1 MAAPGPTAAGP
12 GPGPGSGPAG
22 PQGPASAAVTAISPA
37 QTLSSINS
45 EAWLQLGA
53 LAESMGEYD
62 RAMASYEAAL
72 RHSYHPVTALN
83 QIAELYRSRENFPKV
98 WIRNHEDK
106 FCGRQE
112 FSCVFLRS
120 SFVGR
125 RVLSTH
131 PGDREFQWRSLGVAW
146 SLLSHDGRTSKGL
159 QRVSKCT
166 SPPAQPQGT
175 GRRTKD
181 YITVDRQRY

>member
-12 GPGPGSGPAG
+12 GPGPGPGPAG
-22 PQGPASAAVTAISPA
+22 PQGPASATATAISPA

-62 RAMASYEAAL
+62 RAMASYESAL

-98 WIRNHEDK
+98 RVRDCKEK
-106 FCGRQE
+106 FRGQCQE
-112 FSCVFLRS
+112 FSYAFS
-120 SFVGR
+120 SSIFCR
-125 RVLSTH
+125 PQST
-131 PGDREFQWRSLGVAW
+131 FNVSWRSRIPVAK
-146 SLLSHDGRTSKGL
+146 SGDHLVTAIS
-159 QRVSKCT
+159 
-166 SPPAQPQGT
+166 
-175 GRRTKD
+175 
-181 YITVDRQRY
+181 